1 VPRHHANEPSV
12 GEPADLR
19 RRCRQAAI
27 EGQGVEDRQLVEV
40 CAEPSGGALGNP
52 LRLDAPHRDELYPI
66 RRVETLEFPALP
78 VLPVLPV
85 FPVFPV
91 FPVIVWADRSGAGM
105 IGLQR
110 PSTGGQPMKTQP
122 LVVTPNDYARGLN
135 VVGEK
140 ITVLASNA
148 VTHGYEIFLQQG
160 VEGSGPPPHS
170 HDWDEAFYVVK
181 GQVEIHYGDKTVLAE
196 PGTLVHLP
204 AGTVHSFRFGAGGGE
219 MISVTDARSRA
230 SQLFTNIDKEIA
242 PGPPD
247 VPKLIAVAHQNG
259 VKVAV

>member
-1 VPRHHANEPSV
+1 LSRQSRRERSPSDRTGRAARSPPCGRVELSVAPILEPRDPQGDASSCE
-12 GEPADLR
+12 
-19 RRCRQAAI
+19 
-27 EGQGVEDRQLVEV
+27 QGV
-40 CAEPSGGALGNP
+40 C
-52 LRLDAPHRDELYPI
+52 
-66 RRVETLEFPALP
+66 
-78 VLPVLPV
+78 
-85 FPVFPV
+85 
-91 FPVIVWADRSGAGM
+91 
-105 IGLQR
+105 
-110 PSTGGQPMKTQP
+110 
-122 LVVTPNDYARGLN
+122 RG
-135 VVGEK
+135 GEK

-160 VEGSGPPPHS
+160 VEGSGPPPHG

-196 PGTLVHLP
+196 PGTVVHLP